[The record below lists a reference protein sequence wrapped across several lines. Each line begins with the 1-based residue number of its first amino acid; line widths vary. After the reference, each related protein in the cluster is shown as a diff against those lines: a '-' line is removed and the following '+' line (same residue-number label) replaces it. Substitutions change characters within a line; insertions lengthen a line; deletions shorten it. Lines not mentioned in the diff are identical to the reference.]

1 MLHIDYCGY
10 AATTSRRDITSLG
23 DITSRITRDLSYA
36 NQLATLDLLAIH
48 IEGHEVHALWQRTW
62 APSVGVLAEGL
73 GSGVGI
79 YYQTCDVG
87 EDEADIVCT
96 CLSYYVW
103 DINHCGEWVRTW

>member
-62 APSVGVLAEGL
+62 TPSVAVLAEGI
-73 GSGVGI
+73 GSSICIYGHTCHVGK
-79 YYQTCDVG
+79 YQSYLVR
-87 EDEADIVCT
+87 T
-96 CLSYYVW
+96 CLSYHLW
-103 DINHCGEWVRTW
+103 DIHLRGEWVRTW